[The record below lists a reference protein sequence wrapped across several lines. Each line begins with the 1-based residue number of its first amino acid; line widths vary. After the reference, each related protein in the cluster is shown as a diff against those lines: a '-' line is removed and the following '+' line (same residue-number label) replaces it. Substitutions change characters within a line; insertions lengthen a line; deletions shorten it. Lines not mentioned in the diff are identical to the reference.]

1 MGHYTSASRG
11 PFSGDEGTA
20 EEKPRGANSLFYLR
34 SVAIW
39 KPAYRET
46 VFLGLERATRPAKGK
61 AGPPPRPGGRS
72 KTPFPLVQHKASK
85 CSLPVQEHPAQR
97 NLPLW
102 QVSFRLA

>member
-20 EEKPRGANSLFYLR
+20 EEKPRGTNSLFYLR

-61 AGPPPRPGGRS
+61 AGPPQARRTIEDPVPAGTAQSILMVSSSSEIGR
-72 KTPFPLVQHKASK
+72 AS
-85 CSLPVQEHPAQR
+85 CRER
-97 NLPLW
+97 G
-102 QVSFRLA
+102 